1 MIKKLVIAAALMG
14 LITGPAA
21 AGILVNPIGMPG
33 QFAAPAGP
41 GVVWD
46 FNTDVTPAGFSAIVG
61 TGTGYTLQSN
71 SNDLGAQPAYSDG
84 SRYLAVQGGGT
95 ATLQSTS
102 SFDSVSWF
110 MGSIDDYN
118 TVSILDRLGG
128 VIASFTGVDLSNP
141 YPADGNQSISATNR
155 RITFTREASDPIIGG
170 ISFASSKNSAEVDN
184 VVFAV
189 PEPATWIFMLLG
201 FGVVGVSMRARSRR
215 TNAVLA

>member
-1 MIKKLVIAAALMG
+1 MIKKMVIAAALLG
-14 LITGPAA
+14 ITTGPAA
-21 AGILVNPIGMPG
+21 AGILLNPVGTPS

-46 FNTDVTPAGFSAIVG
+46 FNTDPTPAGFSAI
-61 TGTGYTLQSN
+61 TGTGYVLQSG
-71 SNDLGAQPAYSDG
+71 SNNLGAQPAYSDG

-110 MGSIDDYN
+110 MGSIDAYN

-128 VIASFTGVDLSNP
+128 VIASFTGIDLSSP
-141 YPADGNQSISATNR
+141 YPANGNQSISFTNR
-155 RITFTREASDPIIGG
+155 RITFAREASDPIIGG
-170 ISFASSKNSAEVDN
+170 IRFASNNNSAEVDN

-201 FGVVGVSMRARSRR
+201 FGIVGVSMRARSQR

>member
-1 MIKKLVIAAALMG
+1 MIKKMVIAAALLGMT
-14 LITGPAA
+14 TGPAA
-21 AGILVNPIGMPG
+21 AGILVNPIGAPS

-46 FNTDVTPAGFSAIVG
+46 FNTDLTPAGFSAI
-61 TGTGYTLQSN
+61 TGTGYILQSGSN
-71 SNDLGAQPAYSDG
+71 SLGAQPEYSNG

-110 MGSIDDYN
+110 MGSIDAYN

-128 VIASFTGVDLSNP
+128 VIASFTGVDLSKP
-141 YPADGNQSISATNR
+141 FPADGNQSISVTNR
-155 RITFTREASDPIIGG
+155 RLTFARQASDPIIGG
-170 ISFASSKNSAEVDN
+170 ISFASSTNSAEVDN

>member
-1 MIKKLVIAAALMG
+1 MIKKMVIAAALLGMT
-14 LITGPAA
+14 TGPAA
-21 AGILVNPIGMPG
+21 AGILLNPIGTPS

-46 FNTDVTPAGFSAIVG
+46 FNTDSIPAGFSAI
-61 TGTGYTLQSN
+61 TGMGYTLQSGSN
-71 SNDLGAQPAYSDG
+71 SAGAQPAYSDN

-110 MGSIDDYN
+110 MGSIDAYN

-128 VIASFTGVDLSNP
+128 VIASYTGIDLSKP
-141 YPADGNQSISATNR
+141 FPADGNQSISVTNR
-155 RITFTREASDPIIGG
+155 RLTFVRQASDPIIGG
-170 ISFASSKNSAEVDN
+170 IRFASSNNSAEVDN

>member
-1 MIKKLVIAAALMG
+1 MIKKMVIAAALLG
-14 LITGPAA
+14 IATGPAA
-21 AGILVNPIGMPG
+21 AGILVNPIGTPD
-33 QFAAPAGP
+33 QFAAPMVP

-46 FNTDVTPAGFSAIVG
+46 FNTDTTPAGFSAI
-61 TGTGYTLQSN
+61 TGMGYILQSGSN
-71 SNDLGAQPAYSDG
+71 SLGAQPAYSDG
-84 SRYLAVQGGGT
+84 SRYLAVQGGGS

-110 MGSIDDYN
+110 MGSIDAYN

-141 YPADGNQSISATNR
+141 YPADGNQSISVTNR

-170 ISFASSKNSAEVDN
+170 ISFASSDNSAEVDN